1 MLVTAPITVVPVA
14 LAVFALLCLCTAAL
28 YCKMVAS
35 QMLHAMLTVSCCL
48 LRRHLSFAREP
59 RGRALPTRVEERTAR
74 RWKGSACAMS
84 AQQRKLLLTK
94 STVSS

>member
-1 MLVTAPITVVPVA
+1 MVPTTFVTAPITVVPVA
-14 LAVFALLCLCTAAL
+14 LPVFALLCLCTAAL

-35 QMLHAMLTVSCCL
+35 RMLHAMLTLS

-94 STVSS
+94 STVS

>member
-14 LAVFALLCLCTAAL
+14 LPVFALLCLCTAAL

-48 LRRHLSFAREP
+48 LRRRLSFAREP

-74 RWKGSACAMS
+74 RWNLEGQCVRDERTATEA
-84 AQQRKLLLTK
+84 LTH
-94 STVSS
+94 